1 MHALYVHVHVHVVP
15 PLYFAFVAA
24 AAAVFVAVVVSVCC
38 DHIPRQLLINLR
50 ACRRFVQSLMLVL
63 ILLPPLS
70 PLSC

>member
-15 PLYFAFVAA
+15 PLYFAFVVA
-24 AAAVFVAVVVSVCC
+24 AAAVFGVAVSVCC